1 MSGQVAA
8 IITELESASTRLRE
22 LRATLP
28 RHAWSERPGPGR
40 WSPAECVAHLN
51 LSSAAMLPCLREAL
65 DAARACSIPV
75 RSRYRVDA
83 MGWLLGKLVSPGSPL
98 KLVAPTAFAPD
109 DCETV
114 DCLVDRFEAL
124 QAALIAVAREADGLP
139 IDAVSVISPFD
150 GRIKTN
156 LFAALT
162 LVPRH
167 QHRHLLQAA
176 RAAGHAVAAPAA
188 SFAPA

>member
-1 MSGQVAA
+1 MSGQLAA
-8 IITELESASTRLRE
+8 IVTDLESARARLHD
-22 LRATLP
+22 LRAALP
-28 RHAWSERPGPGR
+28 EFVWMERPGPGR
-40 WSPAECVAHLN
+40 WSPAECIEHLN
-51 LSSAAMLPCLREAL
+51 LSSAAILPCLREAL
-65 DAARACSIPV
+65 DAARACAKPAG
-75 RSRYRVDA
+75 SRYRLDA

-114 DCLVDRFEAL
+114 DCLVARFEAL
-124 QAALIAVAREADGLP
+124 QAGLIAVAREAEGLP
-139 IDAVSVISPFD
+139 IDAVSVVSPFD

-156 LFAALT
+156 LYAALT

-176 RAAGHAVAAPAA
+176 RAAENVVPAPAA

>member
-1 MSGQVAA
+1 MSGQIGA
-8 IITELESASTRLRE
+8 IVTELESASRRLRD

-40 WSPAECVAHLN
+40 WSPAECIAHLN
-51 LSSAAMLPCLREAL
+51 LSSAAILPCLREAL
-65 DAARACSIPV
+65 DAARACSTPV

-83 MGWLLGKLVSPGSPL
+83 IGWLLGKLVSPRSPL

-124 QAALIAVAREADGLP
+124 QAALIALAREAEGLP
-139 IDAVSVISPFD
+139 IDAVSVVSPFD
-150 GRIKTN
+150 ARIRTN

-176 RAAGHAVAAPAA
+176 RAAEQAVPAPAA